1 MVPSDGSAGD
11 ERVGSLPAVR
21 RGVPPRGGDQVVP
34 TPPGTRP
41 GGPPPWH
48 GRHGAPTFAEVL
60 DRLATL
66 PPPPPPPDELAE
78 ARPSAVLV
86 PIFPVGDEAHLVLT
100 KRPDH
105 LRSHAGEIAFPG
117 GKRDPDDPSLLA
129 TALREAEE
137 EVGIDPAAVRVLAEL
152 PTIGTVRGVVAI
164 TPYVGVLDER
174 PELRARPGEVED
186 AFTVALAD
194 LLDPEAWYSEQW
206 SIFDRE
212 FDMAFYLLPGET
224 VWGATARIL
233 TGLLAHLTA
242 G

>member
-1 MVPSDGSAGD
+1 M
-11 ERVGSLPAVR
+11 
-21 RGVPPRGGDQVVP
+21 
-34 TPPGTRP
+34 
-41 GGPPPWH
+41 
-48 GRHGAPTFAEVL
+48 
-60 DRLATL
+60 
-66 PPPPPPPDELAE
+66 
-78 ARPSAVLV
+78 LV

-117 GKRDPDDPSLLA
+117 GKREPGDPDLRS

-137 EVGIDPAAVRVLAEL
+137 EVAIAGDAVQVLAEL

-164 TPYVGVLDER
+164 TPFVGTLDA
-174 PELRARPGEVED
+174 PPALVAQPGEVAS
-186 AFTVALAD
+186 AFTVSLAE
-194 LLDPEAWYSEQW
+194 LLDPDAWYSEQW
-206 SIFDRE
+206 TIWDRE

-242 G
+242 D

>member
-1 MVPSDGSAGD
+1 M
-11 ERVGSLPAVR
+11 
-21 RGVPPRGGDQVVP
+21 PPRGGEQIIP

-41 GGPPPWH
+41 GGPPPWA
-48 GRHGAPTFAEVL
+48 GRSSHVPTFARVL
-60 DRLATL
+60 ERLAVIG
-66 PPPPPPPDELAE
+66 PPPPVPEELAE

-86 PIFPVGDEAHLVLT
+86 PVFEEAGQAHLVLT

-117 GKRDPDDPSLLA
+117 GKRDPEDPSLVA

-137 EVGIDPAAVRVLAEL
+137 EVGIDPSAVEVLAEL

-164 TPYVGVLDER
+164 TPFVGLLPARPVLR
-174 PELRARPGEVED
+174 PRPGEVED
-186 AFTVALAD
+186 AFTVAIGD
-194 LLDPEAWYSEQW
+194 LLDPDAWYSERW
-206 SIFDRE
+206 TLWERD

-242 G
+242 

>member
-1 MVPSDGSAGD
+1 VPSF
-11 ERVGSLPAVR
+11 E
-21 RGVPPRGGDQVVP
+21 QVL
-34 TPPGTRP
+34 
-41 GGPPPWH
+41 
-48 GRHGAPTFAEVL
+48 E
-60 DRLATL
+60 RLAGVG
-66 PPPPPPPDELAE
+66 PPPPPPADLAE

-117 GKRDPDDPSLLA
+117 GKQDPEDADLLA
-129 TALREAEE
+129 TALRETEE
-137 EVGIDPAAVRVLAEL
+137 EVAIPPTAVRVLAEL

-164 TPYVGVLDER
+164 TPFVGVLAER
-174 PELRARPGEVED
+174 PTLIARPGEVEA
-186 AFTVALAD
+186 AFTVSLAE

-233 TGLLAHLTA
+233 TGLLSHLTA
-242 G
+242 T

>member
-1 MVPSDGSAGD
+1 
-11 ERVGSLPAVR
+11 
-21 RGVPPRGGDQVVP
+21 VP
-34 TPPGTRP
+34 TFEQVLERLAAI
-41 GGPPPWH
+41 GPPPP
-48 GRHGAPTFAEVL
+48 RPA
-60 DRLATL
+60 DLA
-66 PPPPPPPDELAE
+66 D

-117 GKRDPDDPSLLA
+117 GKHEPEDVDLRT

-137 EVGIDPAAVRVLAEL
+137 EVAIAPASVRVLAEL

-164 TPYVGVLDER
+164 TPFVGVLPER
-174 PELRARPGEVED
+174 PTLVASPGEVEE
-186 AFTVALAD
+186 AFTVSLAE
-194 LLDPEAWYSEQW
+194 LLDPDAWYSEEW
-206 SIFDRE
+206 TLWERD

-233 TGLLAHLTA
+233 TGLLAHLTTD
-242 G
+242 

>member
-1 MVPSDGSAGD
+1 MI
-11 ERVGSLPAVR
+11 
-21 RGVPPRGGDQVVP
+21 P
-34 TPPGTRP
+34 TPPGTLP

-48 GRHGAPTFAEVL
+48 GRPGRVPGFAEVL
-60 DRLATL
+60 DRIGRLG
-66 PPPPPPPDELAE
+66 PPPPVPDELVD

-86 PIFPVGDEAHLVLT
+86 PIFPIGDEAHVVLT

-117 GKRDPDDPSLLA
+117 GKREPGDPDLRS

-137 EVGIDPAAVRVLAEL
+137 EVAIPVDAVRVLAEL

-164 TPYVGVLDER
+164 TPFVGALDAPPVLV
-174 PELRARPGEVED
+174 AQPGEVAA
-186 AFTVALAD
+186 AFTVSLAE
-194 LLDPEAWYSEQW
+194 LLDPAAWYSEQW
-206 SIFDRE
+206 TIWDRE

-233 TGLLAHLTA
+233 TGLLTHLTA
-242 G
+242 D

>member
-1 MVPSDGSAGD
+1 M
-11 ERVGSLPAVR
+11 
-21 RGVPPRGGDQVVP
+21 PPRGGEQIIP

-48 GRHGAPTFAEVL
+48 GRRDPAPSFARVV
-60 DRLATL
+60 DRLTAL
-66 PPPPPPPDELAE
+66 GPPPPVPAELAG
-78 ARPSAVLV
+78 ARASAVLV

-105 LRSHAGEIAFPG
+105 LRAHAGEIAFPG
-117 GKRDPDDPSLLA
+117 GKRDPGDADLRA

-137 EVGIDPAAVRVLAEL
+137 EVGIAPAAVRVLAEL

-164 TPYVGVLDER
+164 TPFVGILETR
-174 PELRARPGEVED
+174 PTLVAAPGEVEA
-186 AFTVALAD
+186 AFTVSLAE
-194 LLDPEAWYSEQW
+194 LLDPAAWHSERW
-206 SIFDRE
+206 ELWDRA

-233 TGLLAHLTA
+233 TGLLAHLTSP
-242 G
+242 

>member
-1 MVPSDGSAGD
+1 MPS
-11 ERVGSLPAVR
+11 
-21 RGVPPRGGDQVVP
+21 
-34 TPPGTRP
+34 
-41 GGPPPWH
+41 
-48 GRHGAPTFAEVL
+48 FAEVL
-60 DRLATL
+60 DRLERVG
-66 PPPPPPPDELAE
+66 PPPPPPADLAE

-117 GKRDPDDPSLLA
+117 GKLEPDDPDLLA

-137 EVGIDPAAVRVLAEL
+137 EVAIPAEAVRVLAEL
-152 PTIGTVRGVVAI
+152 PTIGTVKGVVAI
-164 TPYVGVLDER
+164 TPFVGVLDER
-174 PELRARPGEVED
+174 PVLVARPGEVEA
-186 AFTVALAD
+186 AFTVSLAE

-206 SIFDRE
+206 TLWDRE

-242 G
+242 D

>member
-1 MVPSDGSAGD
+1 MPSF
-11 ERVGSLPAVR
+11 E
-21 RGVPPRGGDQVVP
+21 
-34 TPPGTRP
+34 
-41 GGPPPWH
+41 
-48 GRHGAPTFAEVL
+48 EVL
-60 DRLATL
+60 DRLGRVG
-66 PPPPPPPDELAE
+66 PPPPPPADLAE

-117 GKRDPDDPSLLA
+117 GKYEPADPDLLA

-137 EVGIDPAAVRVLAEL
+137 EVAIPSDAVRVLAEL
-152 PTIGTVRGVVAI
+152 PTIGTVKGVVAI
-164 TPYVGVLDER
+164 TPFVGVLDER
-174 PELRARPGEVED
+174 PVLVARPGEVEA
-186 AFTVALAD
+186 AFTVSLAE

-206 SIFDRE
+206 TLWDRE

-242 G
+242 D

>member
-1 MVPSDGSAGD
+1 MPAFD
-11 ERVGSLPAVR
+11 E
-21 RGVPPRGGDQVVP
+21 VV
-34 TPPGTRP
+34 
-41 GGPPPWH
+41 
-48 GRHGAPTFAEVL
+48 
-60 DRLATL
+60 DRLGRL
-66 PPPPPPPDELAE
+66 GPPPPPPAELAE

-117 GKRDPDDPSLLA
+117 GKREPGDHDLRS

-137 EVGIDPAAVRVLAEL
+137 EVAIAGDAVQVLAEL

-164 TPYVGVLDER
+164 TPFVGTLDA
-174 PELRARPGEVED
+174 PPALVAQPGEVAS
-186 AFTVALAD
+186 AFTVSLAE
-194 LLDPEAWYSEQW
+194 LLDPDAWYSEQW
-206 SIFDRE
+206 TIWDRE

-242 G
+242 D